1 MTTELSERRITGYPD
16 DPVLEREELKLRTY
30 QYVVPFN
37 YPNVEVD
44 RVWVGGEKHGMELF
58 ALHSTDGATATTNMP
73 GDGIIIREDDPI
85 VQVVV
90 IGSACTPP
98 GTLLLEAKTIEGEAH
113 AGELPEALPV
123 RFRIDNLWGMHL
135 RVDLVNA
142 GGHYS
147 NLPVAGMSS
156 GTFDIPPS
164 SEVRVMSAGAIPA
177 WSEDNYP
184 DDAHYSV
191 RYIRT
196 TVAVGAKG
204 RQ

>member
-1 MTTELSERRITGYPD
+1 MTSELSERRITGYPD
-16 DPVLEREELKLRTY
+16 DAIRDKEELHFRTY
-30 QYVVPFN
+30 QYALPFN

-44 RVWVGGEKHGMELF
+44 RVWIGGEKHGMELF
-58 ALHSTDGATATTNMP
+58 PIKPTDGSSATTNTP

-98 GTLLLEAKTIEGEAH
+98 GTLLLEAKTIDGEAH
-113 AGELPEALPV
+113 EGENPDALPV
-123 RFRIDNLWGMHL
+123 RYRLDNLWGMHL
-135 RVDLVNA
+135 RVDLINA
-142 GGHYS
+142 GGTYK
-147 NLPVAGMSS
+147 NLPVSGMSS

-164 SEVRVMSAGAIPA
+164 REVRVMSAGAIPA

-196 TVAVGAKG
+196 TVAVGAG
-204 RQ
+204 

>member
-1 MTTELSERRITGYPD
+1 MTTEQSERRVAGYPN
-16 DPVLEREELKLRTY
+16 DPVREKEELQLRTY
-30 QYVVPFN
+30 QYGVPFN

-44 RVWVGGEKHGMELF
+44 RVWIGGEKHGMELF
-58 ALHSTDGATATTNMP
+58 PIKPTDGSSATTNTP
-73 GDGIIIREDDPI
+73 GDGIIIREDEPI

-98 GTLLLEAKTIEGEAH
+98 GTLLLEAKTIAGESH
-113 AGELPEALPV
+113 IEELPEALPV
-123 RFRIDNLWGMHL
+123 RFRLDNLWGMHL
-135 RVDLVNA
+135 RIDLVNA

-147 NLPVAGMSS
+147 NLPVSGMSS

-177 WSEDNYP
+177 WSEDQYP

-196 TVAVGAKG
+196 TVAVGLTG
-204 RQ
+204 RR

>member
-1 MTTELSERRITGYPD
+1 MATEQAERRIIGYPD
-16 DPVLEREELKLRTY
+16 DPVQEKEELQERTY
-30 QYVVPFN
+30 QYGFPFN

-58 ALHSTDGATATTNMP
+58 PIKPTDGSTASTNTP
-73 GDGIIIREDDPI
+73 GDGIVITEDEPI
-85 VQVVV
+85 VRVVV

-98 GTLLLEAKTIEGEAH
+98 GMVLLECDTIDNESHPGEN
-113 AGELPEALPV
+113 PKALPV
-123 RFRIDNLWGMHL
+123 RYRIDNLWGMHI
-135 RVDLVNA
+135 RADLLNA
-142 GGHYS
+142 GGEYQQHP
-147 NLPVAGMSS
+147 LTGLSS
-156 GTFDIPPS
+156 ATFDIPPS
-164 SEVRVMSAGAIPA
+164 KSVRVMSAGAIPG

-204 RQ
+204 RF